1 MVVRGG
7 CNITQCRSRYRQR
20 RGMRATRL
28 TRAKFA
34 RQVVGG
40 LAAAMAWA
48 VSASAFGQSGV
59 RLTHDDLQKR
69 ANGVLAL
76 MSYSIVPDITTSSL
90 SIGSGGAGVQGSSDF
105 FMTQLGGGDTISDSV
120 PIYLEGVLAASRYD
134 PTFIATQGA
143 ETRKVPTKWNSI
155 SATGGIGW
163 DFKLTDEL
171 KLRPIFNFALGN
183 VTSDLRAASWYIGRK
198 TDRDIDF
205 LDRGSL
211 NAYGLGGSVMLDWE
225 HYRPGYEIDVELR
238 YSDIRLKSFASSAAV
253 QGTASAR
260 SANLWARYRAPTG
273 ITLLDRPLRYVLEL
287 THSEFLGD
295 QRGVLGF
302 DRLTSLGAGLELDS
316 SAYNVIVTRT
326 RLVGRYV
333 FGTNVSGFSVG
344 LAVSF

>member
-1 MVVRGG
+1 MVGRVSIAAG
-7 CNITQCRSRYRQR
+7 CVANFLVAI
-20 RGMRATRL
+20 
-28 TRAKFA
+28 
-34 RQVVGG
+34 
-40 LAAAMAWA
+40 LAASWA
-48 VSASAFGQSGV
+48 TAASAQTGL

-76 MSYSIVPDITTSSL
+76 MSFSIVPDITTSAL
-90 SIGSGGAGVQGSSDF
+90 SIGSGGGGTQGSSDF
-105 FMTQLGGGDTISDSV
+105 FMTQLGGGDTISKSV
-120 PIYLEGVLAASRYD
+120 PIYLEGVIAASRYD

-143 ETRKVPTKWNSI
+143 EQRRIPTKWNSL

-183 VTSDLRAASWYIGRK
+183 VTSDLRAASWYVGRK
-198 TDRDIDF
+198 TGRDVDF

-211 NAYGLGGSVMLDWE
+211 NAYGLGGSVMLDYE
-225 HYRPGYEIDVELR
+225 HYRSDYEVDVELR
-238 YSDIRLKSFASSAAV
+238 YSDIRLKSFSSSAAV
-253 QGTASAR
+253 EGKAAAR

-273 ITLLDRPLRYVLEL
+273 LTVMQRPLRYVLEL

-316 SAYNVIVTRT
+316 SAYDIIVTRT

>member
-1 MVVRGG
+1 M
-7 CNITQCRSRYRQR
+7 S
-20 RGMRATRL
+20 L
-28 TRAKFA
+28 LLSRAK
-34 RQVVGG
+34 RRTGWL
-40 LAAAMAWA
+40 LALLACGAAQQ
-48 VSASAFGQSGV
+48 ASAQQGL
-59 RLTHDDLQKR
+59 RLSQDDLQKR
-69 ANGVLAL
+69 ANGVLAI
-76 MSYSIVPDITTSSL
+76 MSFSIVPDITTSSL
-90 SIGSGGAGVQGSSDF
+90 NIGGGSGSVSGSTEF
-105 FMTQLGGGDTISDSV
+105 AMTQLGGGDTISKSV

-143 ETRKVPTKWNSI
+143 ESRSIPTKWNSI

-183 VTSDLRAASWYIGRK
+183 VTSDLRAASWYVGRQTGK
-198 TDRDIDF
+198 DISF

-211 NAYGLGGSVMLDWE
+211 NAYGLGGSVMLDYE
-225 HYRPGYEIDVELR
+225 HYRPGYEVDVELR
-238 YSDIRLKSFASSAAV
+238 YSDMRLQSFNSSAAV
-253 QGTASAR
+253 EGHATAQ

-273 ITLLDRPLRYVLEL
+273 FVMLQRPLRYVLEL

-295 QRGVLGF
+295 QRGILGF
-302 DRLTSLGAGLELDS
+302 DRLTSVGAGLELDS
-316 SAYNVIVTRT
+316 SAYDVIITRT

>member
-1 MVVRGG
+1 MPMPARMA
-7 CNITQCRSRYRQR
+7 IRRS
-20 RGMRATRL
+20 GWL
-28 TRAKFA
+28 
-34 RQVVGG
+34 
-40 LAAAMAWA
+40 LALLACGTTAPAMAQQ
-48 VSASAFGQSGV
+48 GL
-59 RLTHDDLQKR
+59 RLSKDDLQKR
-69 ANGVLAL
+69 ANGVLAI
-76 MSYSIVPDITTSSL
+76 MSFSIVPDITTSSL
-90 SIGSGGAGVQGSSDF
+90 NIGSGSGSVSGSSEF
-105 FMTQLGGGDTISDSV
+105 AMTQLGGGDTISKSF

-143 ETRKVPTKWNSI
+143 ESRSIPTKWNSI

-183 VTSDLRAASWYIGRK
+183 VTSDLRAASWYVGRQTGK
-198 TDRDIDF
+198 DISF

-211 NAYGLGGSVMLDWE
+211 NAYGLGGSLMLDYE
-225 HYRPGYEIDVELR
+225 HYRPGYEVDVELR
-238 YSDIRLKSFASSAAV
+238 YSDMRLQSFNSSAAV
-253 QGTASAR
+253 QGHATAQ

-273 ITLLDRPLRYVLEL
+273 FVMLQRPLRYVLEL

-295 QRGVLGF
+295 QRGILGF
-302 DRLTSLGAGLELDS
+302 DRLTSVGAGLELDS
-316 SAYNVIVTRT
+316 SAYNVFITRT

>member
-1 MVVRGG
+1 MPMPVKMAK
-7 CNITQCRSRYRQR
+7 R
-20 RGMRATRL
+20 RTGWLLALLACGATPP
-28 TRAKFA
+28 
-34 RQVVGG
+34 
-40 LAAAMAWA
+40 AMAQQ
-48 VSASAFGQSGV
+48 GL
-59 RLTHDDLQKR
+59 RLSQDDLQKR
-69 ANGVLAL
+69 ANGVLAI
-76 MSYSIVPDITTSSL
+76 MSFSIVPDITTSSL
-90 SIGSGGAGVQGSSDF
+90 NIGGGSGSVSGSTEF
-105 FMTQLGGGDTISDSV
+105 AMTQLGGGDTISKSV

-143 ETRKVPTKWNSI
+143 ESRSIPTKWNSF

-183 VTSDLRAASWYIGRK
+183 VTSDLRAASWYVGRQTGK
-198 TDRDIDF
+198 DISF

-211 NAYGLGGSVMLDWE
+211 NAYGLGGSLMLDYE
-225 HYRPGYEIDVELR
+225 HYRPGYEVDVELR
-238 YSDIRLKSFASSAAV
+238 YSDMRLQSFSSSAAV
-253 QGTASAR
+253 EGHATAQ

-273 ITLLDRPLRYVLEL
+273 FVMLQRPLRYVLEL

-295 QRGVLGF
+295 QRGILGF
-302 DRLTSLGAGLELDS
+302 DRLTSVGAGLELDS
-316 SAYNVIVTRT
+316 SAYDVIITRT

>member
-1 MVVRGG
+1 MAK
-7 CNITQCRSRYRQR
+7 R
-20 RGMRATRL
+20 RTGWLLALLACGATPP
-28 TRAKFA
+28 
-34 RQVVGG
+34 
-40 LAAAMAWA
+40 AMAQQ
-48 VSASAFGQSGV
+48 GL
-59 RLTHDDLQKR
+59 RLSQDDLQKR
-69 ANGVLAL
+69 ANGVLAI
-76 MSYSIVPDITTSSL
+76 MSFSIVPDITTSSL
-90 SIGSGGAGVQGSSDF
+90 NIGGGSGSVSGSTEF
-105 FMTQLGGGDTISDSV
+105 AMTQLGGGDTISKSV

-143 ETRKVPTKWNSI
+143 ESRSIPTKWNSF

-183 VTSDLRAASWYIGRK
+183 VTSDLRAASWYVGRQTGK
-198 TDRDIDF
+198 DISF

-211 NAYGLGGSVMLDWE
+211 NAYGLGGSLMLDYE
-225 HYRPGYEIDVELR
+225 HYRPGYEVDVELR
-238 YSDIRLKSFASSAAV
+238 YSDMRLQSFSSSAAV
-253 QGTASAR
+253 EGHATAQ

-273 ITLLDRPLRYVLEL
+273 FVMLQRPLRYVLEL

-295 QRGVLGF
+295 QRGILGF
-302 DRLTSLGAGLELDS
+302 DRLTSVGAGLELDS
-316 SAYNVIVTRT
+316 SAYDVIITRT

>member
-1 MVVRGG
+1 M
-7 CNITQCRSRYRQR
+7 
-20 RGMRATRL
+20 ATKRKVSLVAVLIALAVLADANAQSLRL
-28 TRAKFA
+28 S
-34 RQVVGG
+34 Q
-40 LAAAMAWA
+40 
-48 VSASAFGQSGV
+48 
-59 RLTHDDLQKR
+59 DDLQKR

-76 MSYSIVPDITTSSL
+76 MSFSIVPDITTSSL
-90 SIGSGGAGVQGSSDF
+90 SIGSGGGSTSGSTEF

-120 PIYLEGVLAASRYD
+120 PIYLEGVLAGSRYD
-134 PTFIATQGA
+134 PTFVATQGA
-143 ETRKVPTKWNSI
+143 ESRSIPTKWNSL

-171 KLRPIFNFALGN
+171 KLRPIFNVALGN
-183 VTSDLRAASWYIGRK
+183 VTSDLRAASWYVGRQTG
-198 TDRDIDF
+198 TDVDF

-211 NAYGLGGSVMLDWE
+211 NAYGLGGSLMLDYE
-225 HYRPGYEIDVELR
+225 HYRPGYEVDVELR
-238 YSDIRLKSFASSAAV
+238 YSDIRLKSFSSSAAV
-253 QGTASAR
+253 QGNATAQ

-273 ITLLDRPLRYVLEL
+273 IVLLQRPLRYVLEL

-302 DRLTSLGAGLELDS
+302 DRLTSVGAGLELDS
-316 SAYNVIVTRT
+316 SAYDVIITRT

>member
-1 MVVRGG
+1 M
-7 CNITQCRSRYRQR
+7 R
-20 RGMRATRL
+20 RRRAVAARTI
-28 TRAKFA
+28 
-34 RQVVGG
+34 RQVAGW
-40 LAAAMAWA
+40 LIAFPAMTFATVA
-48 VSASAFGQSGV
+48 LGQSGI
-59 RLTHDDLQKR
+59 RLSHDDLQKR

-76 MSYSIVPDITTSSL
+76 MSFSIVPDITTSSL
-90 SIGSGGAGVQGSSDF
+90 SLGGGGAGTEGSSDF
-105 FMTQLGGGDTISDSV
+105 FMTQLGGGDTVSDSV
-120 PIYLEGVLAASRYD
+120 PIYLEGVLAYSRYD

-143 ETRKVPTKWNSI
+143 EKRSVPTKWNSL

-183 VTSDLRAASWYIGRK
+183 VTSDLRGASWYVGRK
-198 TDRDIDF
+198 TGRDVEF
-205 LDRGSL
+205 LDKGSL
-211 NAYGLGGSVMLDWE
+211 NAYGLGGSLMLDWE
-225 HYRPGYEIDVELR
+225 HYRPGYEVDVELR
-238 YSDIRLKSFASSAAV
+238 YSDIRLQSFDSSAAV
-253 QGTASAR
+253 KGEASAR

-273 ITLLDRPLRYVLEL
+273 ITLLQRPLRYVLEL

-302 DRLTSLGAGLELDS
+302 DRLTSIGAGLELDS

>member
-1 MVVRGG
+1 MFGWQAIPVM
-7 CNITQCRSRYRQR
+7 T
-20 RGMRATRL
+20 ATRAL
-28 TRAKFA
+28 TW
-34 RQVVGG
+34 
-40 LAAAMAWA
+40 LIAWVA
-48 VSASAFGQSGV
+48 STMGTSAFGQSGV
-59 RLTHDDLQKR
+59 RLTQDDLQKR

-76 MSYSIVPDITTSSL
+76 MSFSIVPDITTSAL
-90 SIGSGGAGVQGSSDF
+90 SIGSGGGTAGSSDF

-143 ETRKVPTKWNSI
+143 ENRRIPAKWNSL

-183 VTSDLRAASWYIGRK
+183 VTSDLRAASWYVGRK
-198 TDRDIDF
+198 TDQDVAF

-211 NAYGLGGSVMLDWE
+211 NAYGLGGSLMLDWE
-225 HYRPGYEIDVELR
+225 HYRPGYEVDVELR
-238 YSDIRLKSFASSAAV
+238 YSDIRLQSFDSSAAV
-253 QGTASAR
+253 KGKAAAR

-273 ITLLDRPLRYVLEL
+273 ITLLQRPLRYVLEL
-287 THSEFLGD
+287 THTEFLGD

-302 DRLTSLGAGLELDS
+302 DRLTAIGAGLELDS
-316 SAYNVIVTRT
+316 SAYNVVVTRT

>member
-1 MVVRGG
+1 M
-7 CNITQCRSRYRQR
+7 
-20 RGMRATRL
+20 ATKRKVSLVAVLIALAVLPDANAQSLRL
-28 TRAKFA
+28 S
-34 RQVVGG
+34 Q
-40 LAAAMAWA
+40 
-48 VSASAFGQSGV
+48 
-59 RLTHDDLQKR
+59 DDLQKR

-76 MSYSIVPDITTSSL
+76 MSFSIVPDITTSSL
-90 SIGSGGAGVQGSSDF
+90 SIGSGGGSTSGSTEF

-120 PIYLEGVLAASRYD
+120 PIYLEGVLAGSRYD
-134 PTFIATQGA
+134 PTFVATQGA
-143 ETRKVPTKWNSI
+143 ESRSIPTKWNSL

-171 KLRPIFNFALGN
+171 KLRPIFNVALGN
-183 VTSDLRAASWYIGRK
+183 VTSDLRAASWYVGRQTG
-198 TDRDIDF
+198 TDVDF

-211 NAYGLGGSVMLDWE
+211 NAYGLGGSLMLDYE
-225 HYRPGYEIDVELR
+225 HYRPGYEVDVELR
-238 YSDIRLKSFASSAAV
+238 YSDIRLKSFSSSAAV
-253 QGTASAR
+253 QGNATAQ

-273 ITLLDRPLRYVLEL
+273 IVLLQRPLRYVLEL

-302 DRLTSLGAGLELDS
+302 DRLTSVGAGLELDS
-316 SAYNVIVTRT
+316 SAYDVIITRT